1 MDGLIKGLMDVAL
14 DHLGQKD
21 DESRDE
27 RSRSS
32 WAEVVSGEEQDDR
45 QSQAYNRNNQ
55 WESQNEGRRKEGWET
70 EGSRRPQKAM
80 NEGYGR
86 NEGVEEQHDYGPNH
100 WNRKEDGGESND
112 GWETVGKKHPQR
124 PHKVFLL

>member
-32 WAEVVSGEEQDDR
+32 WAEVITTP
-45 QSQAYNRNNQ
+45 Y
-55 WESQNEGRRKEGWET
+55 
-70 EGSRRPQKAM
+70 
-80 NEGYGR
+80 
-86 NEGVEEQHDYGPNH
+86 
-100 WNRKEDGGESND
+100 
-112 GWETVGKKHPQR
+112 
-124 PHKVFLL
+124 VFLGRLHVLHSLVLMYV